1 MERFVNVNREE
12 QYLSKQNTTPL
23 ATGEIIEES
32 KNPKEPAQNKD
43 FVYLNGE
50 IIPAEFALLPVADKG
65 LLFGYGLFETFL
77 VKNGQAVFIEEH
89 LARLRLSAP
98 KISLVMPEE
107 EQYPLSL
114 HEGIHEVI
122 AKNNM
127 SEGSLRLTVTAGTE
141 DSGRSNVVI
150 TAKKGLAYRPEHYS
164 QGFRAGFLKNPR
176 NESSPLV
183 YVKSLNYLE
192 NILGRR
198 ETTAKGWNEGLF
210 LNTKGFLVE
219 GTVSNVFLVTK
230 DKELVTPDISS
241 GLLPGVMRAKVLKTA
256 STAGY
261 RCIERAV
268 LPEELFTAKECF
280 LTNSLMVVMPLVE
293 VEGKIIGD
301 GGIGE
306 VTIEIGV
313 GMGKFIRIPSG

>member
-1 MERFVNVNREE
+1 MERFVNVTEE
-12 QYLSKQNTTPL
+12 K
-23 ATGEIIEES
+23 ATQKYTHCETSDKLPTLCNQGITE
-32 KNPKEPAQNKD
+32 NKS
-43 FVYLNGE
+43 FVYYNGE
-50 IIPAEFALLPVADKG
+50 IFPAEPALVPVGDRG
-65 LLFGYGLFETFL
+65 LLYGYGLFETFL

-89 LARLRLSAP
+89 LKRLRISAP
-98 KISLVMPEE
+98 KISLALPEE
-107 EQYPLSL
+107 ERYPLGL
-114 HEGIHEVI
+114 HDGIHEVI

-150 TAKKGLAYRPEHYS
+150 TAKKGLAYQPEHYS
-164 QGFRAGFLKNPR
+164 QGFRAGFLKGPR

-230 DKELVTPDISS
+230 DRELVTPDISS
-241 GLLPGVMRAKVLKTA
+241 GLLPGVMRAKVLRTA

-293 VEGKIIGD
+293 VNGRRIGD
-301 GGIGE
+301 GEVGG
-306 VTIEIGV
+306 VTIEIESD
-313 GMGKFIRIPSG
+313 MGKFISL

>member
-1 MERFVNVNREE
+1 MERFVNVNGKE
-12 QYLSKQNTTPL
+12 TTKKHIHSEASGQLP
-23 ATGEIIEES
+23 TSCRQGITENRS
-32 KNPKEPAQNKD
+32 
-43 FVYLNGE
+43 FVYYNGE
-50 IIPAEFALLPVADKG
+50 IIPTESALVSVGDRG
-65 LLFGYGLFETFL
+65 LLYGYGLFETFL

-89 LARLRLSAP
+89 LERLRISAP
-98 KISLVMPEE
+98 KISLSLVEE
-107 EQYPLSL
+107 EHYRISL
-114 HEGIHEVI
+114 YNGIHEII
-122 AKNNM
+122 ACNKL

-164 QGFRAGFLKNPR
+164 QGFRAGFLKGPR
-176 NESSPLV
+176 NERSPLV

-241 GLLPGVMRAKVLKTA
+241 GLLPGVMRSKVLEAA
-256 STAGY
+256 SATGY

-293 VEGKIIGD
+293 VNGRRIGD
-301 GGIGE
+301 GEVGG
-306 VTIEIGV
+306 VTIEIESD
-313 GMGKFIRIPSG
+313 MGKFISL

>member
-1 MERFVNVNREE
+1 MERFVNVSGE
-12 QYLSKQNTTPL
+12 K
-23 ATGEIIEES
+23 ATKKHTHCKTYDKLPALYNQEIIE
-32 KNPKEPAQNKD
+32 NKS
-43 FVYLNGE
+43 FVYYNGE
-50 IIPAEFALLPVADKG
+50 IFPAESALVPVGDRG
-65 LLFGYGLFETFL
+65 LLYGYGLFETFL

-89 LARLRLSAP
+89 LKRLRISAP
-98 KISLVMPEE
+98 KINLALPEE
-107 EQYPLSL
+107 ELYPLGL
-114 HEGIHEVI
+114 HDSIHEVI

-127 SEGSLRLTVTAGTE
+127 LEGSLRLTVTAGTE
-141 DSGRSNVVI
+141 DSNKPNVVI
-150 TAKKGLAYRPEHYS
+150 TVKKGLAYRSEHYR
-164 QGFRAGFLKNPR
+164 QGFRAGLLKNPR
-176 NESSPLV
+176 NEFSPLV

-198 ETTAKGWNEGLF
+198 ETMAKGWNEGLF

-241 GLLPGVMRAKVLKTA
+241 GLLPGVMRAKVLRTA

-293 VEGKIIGD
+293 VDGRIIGN

-306 VTIEIGV
+306 VTIEIIT
-313 GMGKFIRIPSG
+313 GMGKFISL